1 MIEELYAEYR
11 MIYHSIFRKFNHIKE
26 NVFQQIGDKVLIFFC
41 ANCIFLLNMK
51 MEGRTENKIMT
62 EILAEK

>member
-26 NVFQQIGDKVLIFFC
+26 NVF
-41 ANCIFLLNMK
+41 LLNIK

-62 EILAEK
+62 EILAEKWA